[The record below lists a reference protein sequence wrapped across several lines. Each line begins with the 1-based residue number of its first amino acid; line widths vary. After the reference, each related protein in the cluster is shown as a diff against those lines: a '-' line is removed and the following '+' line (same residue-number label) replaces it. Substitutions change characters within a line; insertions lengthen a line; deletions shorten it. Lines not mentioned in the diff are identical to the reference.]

1 MAEKAQSSTAATDF
15 ITAKDVLTWC
25 IETNTT
31 IEHSF
36 AIDGELNG
44 ASDDDILRIASRLQE
59 VFQPRVVDRRSTS
72 RSVISTALITTE
84 RLLERA
90 YFPAI
95 IAVPQEY
102 GGRWRIV
109 WPLEPTAEGIPPVLS
124 PQRRGSSRCLPPTPP
139 RVTAEETP
147 TTNVLVAAMERL
159 VGQFAKMN
167 PEGNYRRL
175 RTFSGLVPTP
185 AGEEGYETWR
195 NVALQYLEEWQCS
208 DALKRQ
214 RIVESLKGPAMEI
227 VQAAWRGKPQVTS
240 QDYMTALEDAFG
252 SPEDATD
259 LLYKLRI
266 TYQEA
271 GEKMSDYLYRLDKLI
286 YRVVSKGGLDSKE
299 VDNCRLDQMLRG
311 ALTNDPIAQRLRC
324 TDRDKIPLS
333 FHQLL
338 KQVRQ
343 EEATLMAREQTVKK
357 VAAIAPKPQL
367 SQREEELLKIVE
379 KQGEQ
384 IAQLLNVHTK
394 DVERLKQATHKVS
407 ERQLSPQ
414 QRASSSSTRRGDKNP
429 EGCFVC
435 GSFDHMARHC
445 SMKWS
450 SKRSPSP
457 LTKKNYQS
465 KNGEGGQ

>member
-1 MAEKAQSSTAATDF
+1 MAEKAQST
-15 ITAKDVLTWC
+15 
-25 IETNTT
+25 
-31 IEHSF
+31 
-36 AIDGELNG
+36 
-44 ASDDDILRIASRLQE
+44 
-59 VFQPRVVDRRSTS
+59 
-72 RSVISTALITTE
+72 LITTE

-124 PQRRGSSRCLPPTPP
+124 PHRRGSSRCLPPTPP

-147 TTNVLVAAMERL
+147 TTYVLVAAMERL

-167 PEGNYRRL
+167 PEENYRRL

-195 NVALQYLEEWQCS
+195 DVALQYLEEWQCS
-208 DALKRQ
+208 DAVKRQ

-324 TDRDKIPLS
+324 TDRDKIPLPLS
-333 FHQLL
+333 ISCLSKFGKKKLL
-338 KQVRQ
+338 
-343 EEATLMAREQTVKK
+343 
-357 VAAIAPKPQL
+357 
-367 SQREEELLKIVE
+367 
-379 KQGEQ
+379 
-384 IAQLLNVHTK
+384 
-394 DVERLKQATHKVS
+394 
-407 ERQLSPQ
+407 
-414 QRASSSSTRRGDKNP
+414 
-429 EGCFVC
+429 
-435 GSFDHMARHC
+435 
-445 SMKWS
+445 
-450 SKRSPSP
+450 
-457 LTKKNYQS
+457 
-465 KNGEGGQ
+465 